1 VSDDDLIPVLLTVRP
16 SDGKISVMPLLDTPV
31 GTAIYEGDTYT
42 VIGQIKETK
51 WLERNPRLGVTT
63 TKKGWA
69 WYYDE
74 EEYGKEQGTA
84 TTKKAAVAAVLAA
97 GGYREAPP
105 NATNQG
111 LF

>member
-1 VSDDDLIPVLLTVRP
+1 MDDDLIPVMLTVRA

-31 GTAIYEGDTYT
+31 GTAIYEGDAYKA
-42 VIGQIKETK
+42 IGQIEETK
-51 WLERNPRLGVTT
+51 WLERNPRLGTTT

-69 WYYDE
+69 WHYDE
-74 EEYGKEQGTA
+74 PEYGRESGTT
-84 TTKKAAVAAVLAA
+84 TTKKAAVAAVLEA